1 MRSPQTQVAEISAR
15 IETARTRLLDRLNQG
30 LTQQH
35 HRLAQAAAQLKALSP
50 SATLDRG
57 FAIVQVAGKE
67 AVVRSATTLKPG
79 DAIVTRFANGT
90 ANAEVT
96 STEPGDD

>member
-1 MRSPQTQVAEISAR
+1 MRTQLSSDAFPQTKVSEIFAV
-15 IETARTRLLDRLNQG
+15 IKTARTLPLDRLNQD

-35 HRLAQAAAQLKALSP
+35 HRLTQAVTQLKALSP

-67 AVVRSATTLKPG
+67 ACRPIR
-79 DAIVTRFANGT
+79 DDPETR
-90 ANAEVT
+90 
-96 STEPGDD
+96 

>member
-1 MRSPQTQVAEISAR
+1 M
-15 IETARTRLLDRLNQG
+15 ARTRLLNRLHQD

-35 HRLAQAAAQLKALSP
+35 HRLTQAAAQLKALSP
-50 SATLDRG
+50 TATLDRG

-67 AVVRSATTLKPG
+67 TVVRSAATLKPG

-96 STEPGDD
+96 STQPGDR

>member
-1 MRSPQTQVAEISAR
+1 
-15 IETARTRLLDRLNQG
+15 TARTRLLDRLNQD

-35 HRLAQAAAQLKALSP
+35 HRLTQAAAQLKALSP

-67 AVVRSATTLKPG
+67 AVVRSATVLKPG
-79 DAIVTRFANGT
+79 DAIITRFANGT

-96 STEPGDD
+96 STQPKDS